1 MKKKLLTSAA
11 IASFL
16 TAAGVV
22 IPQTDIFATDT
33 PNTPHPSTLGK
44 TPHPSTL
51 SNEQPSTNTDSTENS
66 GVVKEWSKKIYD
78 KKKVDSLA
86 DYWIESITRDKN
98 YLTIKTKGHSSI
110 EYVHYVDSEKIPT

>member
-22 IPQTDIFATDT
+22 IPQTDIFAVDT
-33 PNTPHPSTLGK
+33 PN

-51 SNEQPSTNTDSTENS
+51 SNEQPSENTNSTENN
-66 GVVKEWSKKIYD
+66 GLAKEWDRKYHK
-78 KKKVDSLA
+78 
-86 DYWIESITRDKN
+86 R
-98 YLTIKTKGHSSI
+98 
-110 EYVHYVDSEKIPT
+110 